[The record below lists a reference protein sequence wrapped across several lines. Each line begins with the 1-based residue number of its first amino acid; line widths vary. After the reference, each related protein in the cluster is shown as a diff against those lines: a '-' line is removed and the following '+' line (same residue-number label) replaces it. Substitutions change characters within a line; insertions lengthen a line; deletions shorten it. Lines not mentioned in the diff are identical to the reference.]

1 MATANLLVDTDN
13 TNYGKAYYMLTG
25 TDDFEYILDIMVA
38 NQQIT
43 SATRDTYLSN
53 YDGYRLRYMMVGMKK
68 PLDTTNDTEAICLY
82 SEEAG
87 GALCAG
93 VRYNGSAMIPWA
105 EWVNA
110 GAFIVCVNSSIQ
122 LTGGVD

>member
-1 MATANLLVDTDN
+1 MA
-13 TNYGKAYYMLTG
+13 
-25 TDDFEYILDIMVA
+25 
-38 NQQIT
+38 
-43 SATRDTYLSN
+43 N

-68 PLDTTNDTEAICLY
+68 ALDTTNDTEAICMY
-82 SEEAG
+82 SETAG

-93 VRYNGSAMIPWA
+93 IRYNGSAIIPWA

-110 GAFIVCVNSSIQ
+110 GAFQVCANSSIK